1 MVSLVDG
8 SKPTTP
14 RSWRMGVASCR
25 RPRKASSVSNPTL
38 STQNDR
44 RKGRKGRKLNFWL
57 PRADGQ
63 GFGLQGFASANC
75 QIASGNC
82 GNCGNPPHSGFA
94 MRYPSAGRCVHVV
107 AASPGEGPAVR

>member
-1 MVSLVDG
+1 MASPVDG

-14 RSWRMGVASCR
+14 RSSRRDVAPCPAAPECQQCQQPKFVR
-25 RPRKASSVSNPTL
+25 V
-38 STQNDR
+38 

-57 PRADGQ
+57 PRADNQ

-82 GNCGNPPHSGFA
+82 GGYDG
-94 MRYPSAGRCVHVV
+94 G
-107 AASPGEGPAVR
+107 